1 MKRKSDDDLSF
12 GNNIKIIKTE
22 IGASPADYSQ
32 HVKKKTNAS
41 NRTGQACDRC
51 RVWPHTSYFARRASS
66 LTNSLQVRKMRCDD
80 KANGCAPC
88 LQNQSECKTTDRI
101 TGKATVRGYV
111 QSLERR
117 LEELESHNRLLRGQ
131 LASLGEDVEQFPE
144 IDPKIKYEDPTTA
157 PLVKWH
163 EDQRVGNR
171 MAWDKSTLGSR
182 NSDHGGSSFEENTI
196 EKPTSLAQPTSS
208 LPEFRS
214 GLAGNN
220 YLGVSTGS
228 PLLSSIRGTSMNV
241 LGIEIDLADYMSTDL
256 DEPDSAPTGSRP
268 PVYNKSYQAFVQTAF
283 STSPKLSKVELPP
296 RSEGLDYAHVYFRV
310 TNPYVP
316 VIHKPSFMAT
326 VSLPMSITTS
336 YEYLR
341 SKALTIL

>member
-1 MKRKSDDDLSF
+1 
-12 GNNIKIIKTE
+12 
-22 IGASPADYSQ
+22 
-32 HVKKKTNAS
+32 
-41 NRTGQACDRC
+41 
-51 RVWPHTSYFARRASS
+51 
-66 LTNSLQVRKMRCDD
+66 MRCDD
-80 KANGCAPC
+80 NVNGCAPC

-131 LASLGEDVEQFPE
+131 LASLGEDVEQFPD
-144 IDPKIKYEDPTTA
+144 IDPKIKYEDPSTA
-157 PLVKWH
+157 PLVQWH
-163 EDQRVGNR
+163 EDQRGGDR
-171 MAWDKSTLGSR
+171 MSWDKSTGASKD
-182 NSDHGGSSFEENTI
+182 SDPGEYSFEGNTI
-196 EKPTSLAQPTSS
+196 DRPGKPPSS

-220 YLGVSTGS
+220 YLGVSTAS
-228 PLLSSIRGTSMNV
+228 SLLSSIRGTSMNV
-241 LGIEIDLADYMSTDL
+241 LGIEIDLADYMSADL
-256 DEPDSAPTGSRP
+256 DEPDSAPTGTRP

-296 RSEGLDYAHVYFRV
+296 RSEGMNYAHVYFRV

-326 VSLPMSITTS
+326 VSLPLSISTCH
-336 YEYLR
+336 EY
-341 SKALTIL
+341 